1 VSLDRALRPDF
12 RGLLRSIVISIVLP
26 AIVVQILIRVR
37 VPLIDALAIAAI
49 FPLGAAIRAWT
60 RGIVDVIAIIGLLF
74 IVVGVAT
81 SFVSADP
88 RYALVAG
95 SLGSA
100 IFGGAC
106 LLSLLAPRPA
116 IFVIAKGAGGAEA
129 GATFDRLWEERPAY
143 RASMRLITAV
153 WGVALLAE
161 AVLRVALAYVLD
173 PKLTAILSP
182 ALDAAALIALIL
194 WTIVY
199 VRNAR
204 KRAGL
209 SA

>member
-1 VSLDRALRPDF
+1 VSVDRALRPDF
-12 RGLLRSIVISIVLP
+12 RGLLRSIVISIVVP

-60 RGIVDVIAIIGLLF
+60 RGIVDVIAIIGLLL

-88 RYALVAG
+88 RYAVIAG
-95 SLGSA
+95 SLGSG
-100 IFGGAC
+100 IFGVAC

-116 IFVIAKGAGGAEA
+116 IFMVAKGAAGTQE
-129 GATFDRLWEERPAY
+129 GATFDRLWEERPNY
-143 RASMRLITAV
+143 RAAMRLITAV
-153 WGVALLAE
+153 WGLALLA
-161 AVLRVALAYVLD
+161 AAALRVALAYVLD
-173 PKLTAILSP
+173 PKITAIVSP
-182 ALDAAALIALIL
+182 VLDAAALIALIL

-209 SA
+209 AA